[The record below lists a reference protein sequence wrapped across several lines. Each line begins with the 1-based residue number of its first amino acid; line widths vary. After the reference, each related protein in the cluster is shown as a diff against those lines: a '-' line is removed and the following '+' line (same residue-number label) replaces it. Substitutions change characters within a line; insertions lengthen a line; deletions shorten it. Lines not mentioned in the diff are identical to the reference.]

1 MQMKQQ
7 AANLSG
13 KSANTKDKKSGTRS
27 NVNRLRVHYLK
38 RFKRATQNAT
48 KLKDI
53 CNEAVDEPSQFELQ
67 AYEELMRAVYLMET
81 LQFEQAVDH
90 LLRSKVIYEKIS
102 EYQGTLEALIYGEKV
117 SQITTF
123 IR

>member
-1 MQMKQQ
+1 MKQQ
-7 AANLSG
+7 ASNLSG
-13 KSANTKDKKSGTRS
+13 KSANQNSKDKSRGTRS

-38 RFKRATQNAT
+38 RFKRATQGAT
-48 KLKDI
+48 KLKEI
-53 CNEAVDEPSQFELQ
+53 CDDAVDEPSSFELV

-90 LLRSKVIYEKIS
+90 LLKSKVIYEKIS

-117 SQITTF
+117 S
-123 IR
+123 